1 METNSKIA
9 LAAGAAVLA
18 LGVPYLLK
26 LQRLANELETVTKAQ
41 IDNVDLSGMRLRV
54 DVLLKNPT
62 GGTLKI
68 KFPFV
73 KMLYSNS
80 TFATSEVKNTDIE
93 IQKYS
98 EKQLDPIYVQ
108 LPLMTLATTAPDML
122 KEYRK
127 NGKVKITVRTVTTL
141 NNKVPYSK
149 TDEMTI

>member
-1 METNSKIA
+1 METNNKIA

-18 LGVPYLLK
+18 IGVPYLLK
-26 LQRLANELETVTKAQ
+26 LQRLANELETVTRAR
-41 IDNVDLSGMRLRV
+41 IEHVDLSGMKLRV
-54 DVLLKNPT
+54 DVTLKNPT
-62 GGTLKI
+62 GGALKI

-73 KMLYSNS
+73 KMLYGTG
-80 TFATSEVKNTDIE
+80 TFATSEVRNIDID
-93 IQKYS
+93 IPKYS